1 MRLNI
6 LGPVDASVDG
16 RPVAVGG
23 AKQRAVLAML
33 GLDAN
38 HAVTA
43 DRLIAGLW
51 GEQPPPSA
59 ANMVHN
65 YVWRL
70 RRVLGGDGGAELL
83 TRGRGYELRIDREL
97 VDVCRLER
105 LVSEAAR
112 AADAG
117 EPANGAAREA
127 LALFRGDPL
136 ADVAD
141 EPFAAAEIRRLE
153 ELRLTAAELA
163 IDADLAAGRHR
174 EVLGEIDAVLA
185 ANPLRERLHGQRMLV
200 LYRCGRQADALEA
213 YRQARRTLV
222 EEIGVEPAPELRR
235 LHDAI
240 LRQDPSLDVEPVAA
254 ELPHEL
260 DASASPPLIGR
271 DRELRVLLARWKRAA
286 GGAGALVTI
295 AGAYGM
301 GKTRLAAEIAGE
313 AHREDATVFYAAG
326 TGPPEAALAVI
337 ARAREPRRP
346 VLVVVDDADRA
357 PAVVRAA
364 VRELAPTLHRLP
376 VLVLAT
382 GQETAALARLEPDEA
397 LVLEPLDAA
406 SVGAIA
412 AFYAPAGAAAV
423 PVETLLA
430 TSRGIA
436 REVHEA
442 AAEWAR
448 REATRRV
455 DATAGHAAA
464 SRGETRALEEELA
477 GSVVELQT
485 ARERA
490 GLVRTD
496 GDVAVAPAVCPYKG
510 LATFDAADAEYF
522 FGRER
527 LVAELVARLVGAPLL
542 AVVGPSGS
550 GKSSVLRAGLLPAL
564 AGGVLPGSN
573 GWTQALIRP
582 GEQPLRELGRAT
594 RRLARE
600 WHRVLAV
607 DQFEELFTACPDET
621 ERAEFV
627 AGLVRVARD
636 KDSVVVLAVRA
647 DFYGRCA
654 AYPELAR
661 LLGANH
667 VLVGPMSRDELA
679 RAIERPAER
688 VGLSVEPEL
697 LEALLADVEGQSGAL
712 PLLSTALLELWRRRD
727 GRRLQ
732 LAAYARSGGVQG
744 AVARLAED
752 AFLELEPDQQATART
767 LLLRLTDEDQSG
779 AIVRRRIALAELDG
793 EQVAEVVTRL
803 TDRRLLTVGDGAV
816 EVAHEALL
824 REWPRLR
831 SWLEEDVQGR
841 RLHRRLGAAARAW
854 DADGRDPDGL
864 YRGARLASSLEWA
877 AEHQPELNATERA
890 FLDDSRRAS
899 GREQRRLRLV
909 LAGVASLLV
918 IAVIAGL
925 VALDQR
931 GNARAEAT
939 AAAAQ
944 RLGAQ
949 ALAEDDLDRA
959 LLLARQGVALHD
971 SPQTRSS
978 LLAALLKSPAAVG
991 VLRGDGD
998 RLAAVALSPD
1008 DRTLAVIDNDG
1019 TLRLVD
1025 TATRRPVA
1033 QPLTVSGM
1041 WRDGAWEGL
1050 SFSEDGSR
1058 FAVGGMQPVVLD
1070 ARTHR
1075 VVARLPAMDGRSIEP
1090 LRLSADGRTL
1100 FAAVFVP
1107 PDRTAVRRF
1116 DATTGRPLG
1125 ATRFVGR
1132 GIAASALRFTSNG
1145 RVVTSRAG
1153 GPTTV
1158 RDARTL
1164 ARVSELEQMPRPL
1177 VQLPAGGD
1185 QTALS
1190 PDDRTL
1196 LLGGPDGSVR
1206 FLDLATGKVRA
1217 ASERH
1222 DGAVVRATISADGRT
1237 AVTAG
1242 EDRQVIVW
1250 NVERA
1255 VARETLAGH
1264 AGEIT
1269 GLAISHDAET
1279 LYSAAQDGTVLISDL
1294 AGERRLGRPFDVR
1307 PPSDGGALS
1316 RLPYYGP
1323 HHAYALRPDGEVLAV
1338 GQRDGTVSL
1347 IDAETL
1353 KERSRFRAVP
1363 NAPVRGMAYVPG
1375 GRSLVVG
1382 GDDGFLAIFDPARGR
1397 LVTPLQ
1403 GHSGGP
1409 LLTPTFSA
1417 DGRLMATAGAGD
1429 AVLLW
1434 TLRSGRPVGRPRRY
1448 SPTFGAWDLSLSPDG
1463 RTLAVAADVGI
1474 EIVDVASLRRR
1485 AILPGTET
1493 VRSLARFT
1501 PDGRFLVAGSY
1512 KGWARLWSTG
1522 TWRPATRKL
1531 AGHTGEVAWES
1542 VSPDGRMLATG
1553 STDGTTR
1560 LFDLATQRPVG
1571 APLPGPPN
1579 RQIAPVFTPDGAYLF
1594 AITDAGRAYRWD
1606 IRPSSWARHACK
1618 IASRRLTRTEW
1629 NDVLPERD
1637 YAPAC

>member
-1 MRLNI
+1 LGVHEHLNTCSRMRLNI
-6 LGPVDASVDG
+6 LGSVEASLDG
-16 RPVAVGG
+16 HPVALGDV
-23 AKQRAVLAML
+23 KQRAVLAML
-33 GLDAN
+33 GLEAN
-38 HAVTA
+38 RAVAA

-59 ANMVHN
+59 ASMVQN

-70 RRVLGGDGGAELL
+70 RRVLDGDGGAELL

-112 AADAG
+112 AAEAG

-136 ADVAD
+136 ADVAE

-174 EVLGEIDAVLA
+174 EVLGEIDALLA

-200 LYRCGRQADALEA
+200 LYRCGRQAEALEA

-222 EEIGVEPAPELRR
+222 EEIGVEPSPELPR

-254 ELPHEL
+254 ELPPEL

-271 DRELRVLLARWKRAA
+271 DRELRDLRTRWRRAVA
-286 GGAGALVTI
+286 GAGALVTV

-313 AHREDATVFYAAG
+313 AHREDAMVFYAAG
-326 TGPPEAALAVI
+326 TGPPEGALAVI

-357 PAVVRAA
+357 PTVVRAA
-364 VRELAPTLHRLP
+364 LRELAPALHRVP

-382 GQETAALARLEPDEA
+382 GQETAALARLESDEA
-397 LVLEPLDAA
+397 LVLEPLGAD
-406 SVGAIA
+406 SVRAIA
-412 AFYAPAGAAAV
+412 ACYAPAGAEAV
-423 PVETLLA
+423 PVELLLA

-436 REVHEA
+436 RKVHEA

-448 REATRRV
+448 HEAIRGL
-455 DATAGHAAA
+455 DATAGVAA
-464 SRGETRALEEELA
+464 G
-477 GSVVELQT
+477 
-485 ARERA
+485 
-490 GLVRTD
+490 
-496 GDVAVAPAVCPYKG
+496 VAVAPAVCPYKG
-510 LATFDAADAEYF
+510 MATFDAADAEYF

-527 LVAELVARLVGAPLL
+527 LVAELVARVGGAPLL

-564 AGGVLPGSN
+564 AGGVLPESD

-582 GEQPLRELGRAT
+582 GERPLRELGRAT

-600 WHRVLAV
+600 WHRILAV
-607 DQFEELFTACPDET
+607 DQFEELFTACKDET

-636 KDSVVVLAVRA
+636 EHSVVVVAVRA

-679 RAIERPAER
+679 RTIERPAER
-688 VGLSVEPEL
+688 AGVSVEPEL
-697 LEALLADVEGQSGAL
+697 LEALLADVEGQPGAL
-712 PLLSTALLELWRRRD
+712 PLLSTALLELWHGRD
-727 GRRLQ
+727 GRRLR

-752 AFLELEPDQQATART
+752 TFAELEPGQQATARR

-779 AIVRRRIALAELDG
+779 ALVPGRIGLAELEG
-793 EQVAEVVTRL
+793 EQVAEVVARL
-803 TDRRLLTVGDGAV
+803 TERRLLTVGDGAV

-864 YRGARLASSLEWA
+864 YRGARLASALEWA
-877 AEHQPELNATERA
+877 AGHQPELDASEGA

-918 IAVIAGL
+918 IAVVAGL

-959 LLLARQGVALHD
+959 VLLARQGVALHD

-991 VLRGDGD
+991 VLRGYGD

-1008 DRTLAVIDNDG
+1008 DRTLAVIDTDG
-1019 TLRLVD
+1019 TLSLID

-1033 QPLTVSGM
+1033 RPLTVPG
-1041 WRDGAWEGL
+1041 GFAGVETWEGL
-1050 SFSEDGSR
+1050 SFSEDSSR
-1058 FAVGGMQPVVLD
+1058 LAVGGTQPVVLD

-1075 VVARLPAMDGRSIEP
+1075 VVARLPAMDNRTIES

-1100 FAAVFVP
+1100 LAAVYVP
-1107 PDRTAVRRF
+1107 PDYTAVRRF

-1125 ATRFVGR
+1125 ALRFVGR
-1132 GIAASALRFTSNG
+1132 GIAPWALKFTSDG

-1164 ARVSELEQMPRPL
+1164 PPLSELEQMPRPL
-1177 VQLPAGGD
+1177 VRLPAGGD

-1196 LLGGPDGSVR
+1196 LLGGRDGSVR

-1222 DGAVVRATISADGRT
+1222 DGAIVRASISADGRT

-1242 EDRQVIVW
+1242 EDRRMIVW

-1255 VARETLAGH
+1255 VARETLEGH
-1264 AGEIT
+1264 AGDVT
-1269 GLAISHDAET
+1269 GLSISHDAET
-1279 LYSAAQDGTVLISDL
+1279 LYSAAQDGTVLIWDL
-1294 AGERRLGRPFDVR
+1294 AGDRRLGRPFDVR
-1307 PPSDGGALS
+1307 PPSDGDALS
-1316 RLPYYGP
+1316 RVRYYGP
-1323 HHAYALRPDGEVLAV
+1323 WNYDLAFALRPDGEVLAV

-1353 KERSRFRAVP
+1353 QERSRFRAVP
-1363 NAPVRGMAYVPG
+1363 NAPVRGMAYMPG

-1397 LVTPLQ
+1397 LVTRLQ
-1403 GHSGGP
+1403 GHSGRT

-1417 DGRLMATAGAGD
+1417 DGRLMATAGGGD

-1434 TLRSGRPVGRPRRY
+1434 PLRSERPVGRPRRY
-1448 SPTFGAWDLSLSPDG
+1448 SSPLGAGELSLSPDG
-1463 RTLAVAADVGI
+1463 RTLAVAAVGV

-1493 VRSLARFT
+1493 VRLARFT
-1501 PDGRFLVAGSY
+1501 PDGRFLVASSD
-1512 KGWARLWSTG
+1512 KGWARLWSTD

-1531 AGHTGEVAWES
+1531 TGHPGEQTWQS
-1542 VSPDGRMLATG
+1542 VSPNGRLLATA

-1560 LFDLATQRPVG
+1560 LFDLATHRPVG
-1571 APLPGPPN
+1571 APLPGPRD

-1606 IRPSSWARHACK
+1606 IRPSSWARHACE
-1618 IASRRLTRTEW
+1618 IAGRRLSRTEW